1 MTAKEN
7 LAKLKKSSIPMSFV
21 KKQKGNWD
29 HQEWLNFCTQIK
41 EKGYDPIDLDQVG
54 LILEDK
60 KKKFLNP

>member
-7 LAKLKKSSIPMSFV
+7 LSKLKKSSLPMTFV

-29 HQEWLNFCTQIK
+29 HQEWLNFCSQLK

-54 LILEDK
+54 LILEEK
-60 KKKFLNP
+60 KKKFLDT